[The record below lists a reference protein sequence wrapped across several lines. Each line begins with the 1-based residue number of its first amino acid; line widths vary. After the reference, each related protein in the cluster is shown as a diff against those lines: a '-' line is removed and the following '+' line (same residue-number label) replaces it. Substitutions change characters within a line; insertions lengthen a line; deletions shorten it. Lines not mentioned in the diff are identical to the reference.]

1 MVIKTMKKIV
11 TTLWCAAL
19 AIAGYFIT
27 SSAPEDT
34 VSNNAVYAATLPSW
48 NNNGQLPLDLVL
60 EQTKKINK
68 VDTVEVHD
76 TVVVD
81 NTKYVRVP
89 VPGNTTDTL
98 YMPLYVPNHVDGV
111 SVNAVNTDHGKKST
125 VILTVDGQ
133 IVYTT
138 DGLKKP

>member
-1 MVIKTMKKIV
+1 MKKIV

-27 SSAPEDT
+27 SSAPKDT

-60 EQTKKINK
+60 DQAKKINK
-68 VDTVEVHD
+68 VDTVEIHD

>member
-60 EQTKKINK
+60 DQAKKINK

-111 SVNAVNTDHGKKST
+111 SVNAVNTEHGKKST
-125 VILTVDGQ
+125 VILTVDGKV
-133 IVYTT
+133 VYTT
-138 DGLKKP
+138 DRLKEP

>member
-1 MVIKTMKKIV
+1 MKKIV

-60 EQTKKINK
+60 DQAKTITNK
-68 VDTVEVHD
+68 VDTVEIHD
-76 TVVVD
+76 TVLVD
-81 NTKYVRVP
+81 NTKYVRVT
-89 VPGNTTDTL
+89 VPESTTDTL
-98 YMPLYVPNHVDGV
+98 YMPLYVPSLIDGV
-111 SVNAVNTDHGKKST
+111 PVNNKNPGSDKKSI
-125 VILTVDGQ
+125 VVLTVDGN
-133 IVYTT
+133 IVYST
-138 DGLKKP
+138 DGLQEP

>member
-27 SSAPEDT
+27 SSAPKDT

-60 EQTKKINK
+60 DQAKKINK

-81 NTKYVRVP
+81 NTKYVRVH

-111 SVNAVNTDHGKKST
+111 SVNAVNTEHGKKST
-125 VILTVDGQ
+125 VILTVDGKV
-133 IVYTT
+133 VYTT
-138 DGLKKP
+138 DRLKEA

>member
-1 MVIKTMKKIV
+1 MKKIV

-60 EQTKKINK
+60 DQAKKINK

-138 DGLKKP
+138 DGPKKP

>member
-1 MVIKTMKKIV
+1 MKKIV

-27 SSAPEDT
+27 SNAPEDT

-60 EQTKKINK
+60 DQAKKINK

-111 SVNAVNTDHGKKST
+111 SVNAVNTEHGKKST
-125 VILTVDGQ
+125 VILTVDGKV
-133 IVYTT
+133 VYTT
-138 DGLKKP
+138 DRLKEP

>member
-1 MVIKTMKKIV
+1 MKKIV

-60 EQTKKINK
+60 DQAKKINK

-111 SVNAVNTDHGKKST
+111 SVNAVNTEHGKKST
-125 VILTVDGQ
+125 VILTVDGKV
-133 IVYTT
+133 VYTT
-138 DGLKKP
+138 DRLKEP

>member
-1 MVIKTMKKIV
+1 MKKIV

-60 EQTKKINK
+60 DQAKKINK

-111 SVNAVNTDHGKKST
+111 SVNAVNTEHGKKST

-138 DGLKKP
+138 DRLKKP

>member
-60 EQTKKINK
+60 DQAKKINK

-138 DGLKKP
+138 DGPKKP

>member
-1 MVIKTMKKIV
+1 MKKLV

-19 AIAGYFIT
+19 CAAGYFIT
-27 SSAPEDT
+27 RTAP
-34 VSNNAVYAATLPSW
+34 SNTATPQNAVYAATLPSW

-60 EQTKKINK
+60 DQAKAITNK
-68 VDTVEVHD
+68 VDTVEIHD
-76 TVVVD
+76 TVLVD